1 MKSVSRQVTD
11 LNGARHVLTRQIG
24 RGGQGAVFEVKGG
37 HLAAKIVFDSLAS
50 RREKLRNQLTQ
61 VKRLPLADLEIAR
74 PLEMLREPVLGYL
87 MELLTGMQ
95 PLSALCHPPK
105 SVASVKAWYF
115 ETGGLRRRLALLGPH
130 GRCVVR
136 SSWEGT
142 RLLRPLAAQHLRVRV
157 QRCH

>member
-37 HLAAKIVFDSLAS
+37 RLAAKIVFDSSAS

-74 PLEMLREPVLGYL
+74 SW
-87 MELLTGMQ
+87 LLDGTADRHAAAERDLPSTQIGR
-95 PLSALCHPPK
+95 LSQGVVFRNRWSAQ
-105 SVASVKAWYF
+105 ASGAV
-115 ETGGLRRRLALLGPH
+115 GPH

-142 RLLRPLAAQHLRVRV
+142 RLLGPLAAQHLRVRV